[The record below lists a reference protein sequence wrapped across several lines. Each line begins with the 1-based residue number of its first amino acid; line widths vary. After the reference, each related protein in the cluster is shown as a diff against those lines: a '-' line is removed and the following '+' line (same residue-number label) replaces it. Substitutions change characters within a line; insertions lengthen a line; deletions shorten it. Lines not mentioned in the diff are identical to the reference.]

1 MELEAIRNRM
11 GLLIDWIMSE
21 AGLYAPKYAALALK
35 QCEGSLEEAVFL
47 LRAYRST
54 LIRTHVSRV
63 VSGGRMHIR
72 RRISSAFKDI
82 PGGQLLG
89 PIYGYVHRLL
99 DFDLAEETEQELQE
113 RCRQFEEQIAQSE
126 EPQVLSDTAP
136 RVLDL
141 LREEGLIAA
150 MEPDDSEPCDI
161 TMEKLPPLRG

>member
-1 MELEAIRNRM
+1 MITGNQFDNAFDCQKVFKAMMN
-11 GLLIDWIMSE
+11 
-21 AGLYAPKYAALALK
+21 ALAQPGK
-35 QCEGSLEEAVFL
+35 VFPFAGSA
-47 LRAYRST
+47 A
-54 LIRTHVSRV
+54 
-63 VSGGRMHIR
+63 
-72 RRISSAFKDI
+72 KI
-82 PGGQLLG
+82 PTGQPLG
-89 PIYGYVHRLL
+89 PIYDYVHRLL

-113 RCRQFEEQIAQSE
+113 RCRQFEEQIVQSE